1 MMADVNWGTVVVSA
15 IGPILL
21 FVGVIYNDIRKR
33 KNAKI
38 DTSEAIALKKEPT
51 WVELETAN
59 RALRAEM
66 NKQQEENDKRFN
78 EQKAENERQ
87 FKAIREEFA
96 SFRSRAERRDAA
108 FATILNEAATQ
119 WPDTHEGPVFSADAL
134 GEVADTLP
142 PLWRHRFRTAS

>member
-1 MMADVNWGTVVVSA
+1 MADINWGTVIVSA
-15 IGPILL
+15 IGPLLIFAGIL
-21 FVGVIYNDIRKR
+21 YNDLRKR
-33 KNAKI
+33 KNARI

-59 RALRAEM
+59 RALRAEL
-66 NKQQEENDKRFN
+66 D

-96 SFRSRAERRDAA
+96 SFRRRAERRDAA
-108 FATILNEAATQ
+108 FATILSEAATQ
-119 WPDTHEGPVFSADAL
+119 WPDTHEGPLFSPEAL

-142 PLWRHRFRTAS
+142 PLWRHRFRTVS